1 MKVMKIASS
10 KGNFKIIQTKIN
22 QDELLVLGSWSDIV
36 RHFGS
41 TRAFLINREQSSF
54 GIYVCKQEC
63 AEFMSKLIQDLD
75 TNDWEDLTLDY
86 TAKNIRN
93 LSA

>member
-1 MKVMKIASS
+1 MKVISS
-10 KGNFKIIQTKIN
+10 KGNFKIIQTKKN
-22 QDELLVLGSWSDIV
+22 QDELLILGTWMDIV

-41 TRAFLINREQSSF
+41 TRAFLINLEESSF

-75 TNDWEDLTLDY
+75 SNDWEDFSMDY
-86 TAKNIRN
+86 TVRNKKN

>member
-1 MKVMKIASS
+1 MKITSS
-10 KGNFKIIQTKIN
+10 KGNFKIIQTKKN
-22 QDELLVLGSWSDIV
+22 QDELLILGTWMDIV

-41 TRAFLINREQSSF
+41 TRAFLINREESSF

-75 TNDWEDLTLDY
+75 SNDWEDFSMDY
-86 TAKNIRN
+86 QARNFQN